1 MKKLL
6 FSRVFGFLVLAVA
19 VLSVGARAEGVDSID
34 AAAKVAGSWLAL
46 VDNGQYAG
54 SWVQAAKLLKSQVS
68 QPQWEAAVKSARD
81 AVGAE
86 QTRVR
91 YTANF
96 ARSLPGAPDGEYV
109 VLTYNVAYVHKQ
121 AAVETLTL
129 MREPDGAWRVAGY
142 FLR

>member
-1 MKKLL
+1 MKNRLL
-6 FSRVFGFLVLAVA
+6 ALMLGLAGGLA
-19 VLSVGARAEGVDSID
+19 VLSAGARAEGAASIET
-34 AAAKVAGSWLAL
+34 AAKVAGSWLAL

-54 SWVQAAKLLKSQVS
+54 SWVQAARLFKSQVS
-68 QPQWEAAVKSARD
+68 QVQWEAALKNARG

-96 ARSLPGAPDGEYV
+96 ARALPGAPGGEYV
-109 VLTYNVAYVHKQ
+109 VLTYQVTFARKQ

-129 MREPDGAWRVAGY
+129 MHEPDGAWRVAGY